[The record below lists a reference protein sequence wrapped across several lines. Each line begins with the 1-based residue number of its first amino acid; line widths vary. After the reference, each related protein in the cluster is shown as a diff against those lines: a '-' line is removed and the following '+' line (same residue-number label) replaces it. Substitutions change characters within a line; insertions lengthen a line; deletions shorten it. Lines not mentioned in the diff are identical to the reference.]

1 MSLTD
6 PCSASTPLTETSH
19 DDASAATERDA
30 MAAAVERAEG
40 RLRIMRELTEMGM
53 DITRVLHEQVLTKA
67 TEPDKPPAG
76 GDAQSKAEPQ
86 LRPQPDP
93 AVSFA
98 KLSRAI
104 RLTLDLEAR
113 ADEALRALIAG
124 EVTAR
129 EARREAGKRRAEKA
143 GAAREQA
150 AIDRVEK
157 QVRVAIARES
167 ESEAAEDALYEALE
181 ERLSHDVAYI
191 LAGQRPLRQVVEQ
204 LCGELGLT
212 PDWSGWTEGEG
223 WPDPKDAPPYR
234 SRWSVFNEVSRTP
247 LLE

>member
-19 DDASAATERDA
+19 DDAPAATERDA

-53 DITRVLHEQVLTKA
+53 DITRVLHTQVLAAA
-67 TEPDKPPAG
+67 TAPEKSSAGRETPP
-76 GDAQSKAEPQ
+76 P
-86 LRPQPDP
+86 PDP
-93 AVSFA
+93 AASFA

-129 EARREAGKRRAEKA
+129 EARREAGKRRAETA
-143 GAAREQA
+143 GAARERA

-157 QVRVAIARES
+157 QVRVAITRES